1 MAARRC
7 SSGRSRS
14 GCRRTSGSAIDPRAR
29 GGEIG
34 ATATPF
40 ARKLVVW
47 ITTGAIGVA
56 GGAIAFAIHWPLPWM
71 IGSLALV
78 AIASV
83 AGLPTGTPRP
93 ARRVG
98 QLVLGCAIGLL
109 MTPSVAKALV
119 QWLPVMLAGAL
130 LSIAASV
137 AFIGWFQ
144 RVART
149 DRATAW
155 FAVLPGGAAEMAS
168 ISESQGGRP
177 APVALAQVTR
187 VALTVTLVP
196 PAVRWLSRAVGGDGS
211 GAQVAAVLASTPA
224 PLTVDAS
231 SLLSWAALALVGVAG
246 GLLARRLRIVNPW
259 LLGPLVFVAVCEALG
274 ADFVPVPQRL
284 LAVAQVLL
292 GVSLG
297 TSFTA
302 QAVRA
307 MPAVLG
313 ASAGVFV
320 FSSVVVAALAGAC
333 VALFGVPAPTAVL
346 LFAMGGMT
354 EMALTAKALHLD
366 VPMVSAFQ
374 AIRVIVVNAIALWI
388 WRRWLRPDP

>member
-1 MAARRC
+1 
-7 SSGRSRS
+7 
-14 GCRRTSGSAIDPRAR
+14 
-29 GGEIG
+29 
-34 ATATPF
+34 
-40 ARKLVVW
+40 
-47 ITTGAIGVA
+47 
-56 GGAIAFAIHWPLPWM
+56 M